1 MKKILY
7 TLITFIFL
15 FILTSCEIG
24 TSQTP
29 SYSLS
34 YDNSTKEM
42 FIGETINVKP
52 IVKGGNLSLIY
63 ELSNDISTIDDEGNL
78 TAIETGML
86 TITVTAV
93 EDVNVKAVLLVLI
106 KEIKLPVQ
114 YTITLDVNGGNAFS
128 SNTIILEAGSKIDL
142 PEPTKEG
149 YYFIGWYDGEVKFE
163 EVSMPET
170 NITLIAKWEKIIITY
185 NIVYNTNGGVLPN
198 NAPTS
203 FVEGEKITLPEPTK
217 EGYKFLGWYEEEV
230 LINEISNKDY
240 NLIAKWEEN
249 TIELNLETFGG
260 VVNNKVRFDESGIID
275 LPIPILDG
283 YKFKHW
289 CLDSKLTEKID
300 VLFKNNYNGE
310 KLYAVYELDNDNLQ
324 SSIIITRFNRHVSDY
339 DEVVLFDSTVT
350 GMTSRYWHK
359 ILIIEENGKYFVS
372 NIGNDTTKLAELG
385 YYDYLILAYSSY
397 ENYQEIVNL
406 DCEIGYEV
414 NFLVDPLNHSSGD
427 CTNIISFSKRNLELD
442 VQEIYNSFN
451 AIYSSIDKINKDIEL
466 IDEYNYYNIEWKTS
480 NREAL
485 TADGK
490 YIKPFVDRLVT
501 LEAYIGDS
509 KIYEFE
515 VLVEGENKESKA
527 LSTGYIY
534 TPYTTI
540 TQTAM
545 DCLDIIYCAFLNL
558 DSNGDW
564 TNLKTMTNNI
574 NNYIREKAEKS
585 GTRIVISI
593 NQKNSGDFSSV
604 AASPELREK
613 VANNILN
620 VIKTLDLD
628 GVDIDWE
635 TPSSSESTNFTLFMK
650 AIYEKVKSENKDY
663 IVTAAIGGGKW
674 APPKYDLT
682 NSIKYLDYI
691 NMMTYSMATGSGY
704 YQNSLYPSTRSR
716 TLVSCSI
723 DESIVIYNNLGIPN
737 NKILVG
743 IPFYTTVQTECEGVG
758 TKTGN
763 GKSIW
768 YDKLF
773 TTYALSDTM
782 KEYFDEECCVPY
794 RYDSVNKIFISF
806 DNEQSI
812 KMKCDY
818 INSLGLA
825 GTMYW
830 QYGQDVND
838 MLSLAIDKYINA

>member
-1 MKKILY
+1 MRKMFYILNIFFIVLFVSSCSFGGSDPKCDVY
-7 TLITFIFL
+7 YENYVEEVYVGDTISVKPFVVGGTLTLIYKLSHNIA
-15 FILTSCEIG
+15 EID
-24 TSQTP
+24 S
-29 SYSLS
+29 
-34 YDNSTKEM
+34 
-42 FIGETINVKP
+42 
-52 IVKGGNLSLIY
+52 
-63 ELSNDISTIDDEGNL
+63 EGYL
-78 TAIETGML
+78 TALKQGSI

-93 EDVNVKAVLLVLI
+93 EDPTVKQILLVLI
-106 KEIKLPVQ
+106 KEKVVPIK
-114 YTITLDVNGGNAFS
+114 YTITFDANGGEELVN
-128 SNTIILEAGSKIDL
+128 NKITLEAGLSFEVPL
-142 PEPTKEG
+142 PTKEG
-149 YYFIGWYDGEVKFE
+149 YNFLGWYKGETKFE
-163 EVSMPET
+163 DTVMPEE
-170 NITLIAKWEKIIITY
+170 NITLIAKWEKIVITY
-185 NIVYNTNGGVLPN
+185 NITYNTNGGVLPN

-203 FVEGEKITLPEPTK
+203 FIEGEIISLPVPTRD
-217 EGYKFLGWYEEEV
+217 GYKFLGWYEEDV
-230 LINEISNKDY
+230 LVNSLYNKDY
-240 NLIAKWEEN
+240 NLVAKWEEN
-249 TIELNLETFGG
+249 TIELNLDCFGG
-260 VVNNKVRFDESGIID
+260 VVDCKASFDINGVIN
-275 LPIPILDG
+275 LPIPILEG
-283 YKFKHW
+283 YKFKYW
-289 CLDSKLTEKID
+289 CSDSKLTNKID
-300 VLFKNNYNGE
+300 ILLKENYNGE

-324 SSIIITRFNRHVSDY
+324 SSIVITRFNRHVSAY
-339 DEVVLFDSTVT
+339 DEVVLFDSSIT

-372 NIGNDTTKLAELG
+372 NIGNDTTKLSDLG

-397 ENYQEIVNL
+397 PNYKDIVNL

-414 NFLVDPLNHSSGD
+414 NFLVDPSSHLSGD
-427 CTNIISFSKRNLELD
+427 CTNIISFSKRCLDID
-442 VQEIYNSFN
+442 VQEIYNYFN
-451 AIYSSIDKINKDIEL
+451 EKYSNINKVNNDIEL
-466 IDEYNYYNIEWKTS
+466 IKEYNYYNIEWKTS
-480 NREAL
+480 NREVL
-485 TADGK
+485 SSDGK
-490 YIKPFVDRLVT
+490 YTKPFVDRFVT
-501 LEAYIGDS
+501 LEAYIENS
-509 KIYEFE
+509 KIYEFD
-515 VLVEGENKESKA
+515 VLVEGEYRESKA
-527 LSTGYIY
+527 LSTGYMY
-534 TPYTTI
+534 TPYNTL

-574 NNYIREKAEKS
+574 NNYIRDKADKS

-604 AASPELREK
+604 AGSPELREK
-613 VANNILN
+613 VATNILN

-650 AIYEKVKSENKDY
+650 SIYEKVKSENEEY

-674 APPKYDLT
+674 APPKYDLP
-682 NSIKYLDYI
+682 NSINYLDYI

-723 DESIVIYNNLGIPN
+723 DESVDIYNNLGIPN

-782 KEYFDEECCVPY
+782 NEYFDDECCVPY
-794 RYDSVNKIFISF
+794 RYDATNKIFISF

-838 MLSLAIDKYINA
+838 MLSLAIAKYINE